1 MPTLEIQKETSTGQV
16 QDYLKL
22 EIEYH
27 TVTLK
32 QIFEQCI
39 RARFQLIATH
49 VGQVT
54 ERGEYEQILNQA
66 EQCQKGNVWSH
77 LAPELQLQQAIYA
90 FEKNRFMVLVDEKQ
104 ITKIDE
110 KIDLAE
116 YSSIQFIQLIPLVG
130 G

>member
-54 ERGEYEQILNQA
+54 ERGEYEQRLNQT
-66 EQCQKGNVWSH
+66 EQGQKGNVWSH
-77 LAPELQLQQAIYA
+77 LALEVQLEQAGRA
-90 FEKNRFMVLVDEKQ
+90 FEKNQLLVLVDEHQ

-116 YSSIQFIQLIPLVG
+116 HSTIQFIQLIPLVG